1 MKYFWIN
8 IDKSTDRKEFM
19 ENQFKKYNI
28 ENYRVSAITPDD
40 FEDVLVHKPPFFCG
54 NPECLAINAKNCKY
68 EFACTCSHIKA
79 CVEALKH
86 DDDYFMIIE
95 DDIIIPFEL
104 DFDKIINEL
113 PFDADI
119 FQMLVL
125 YSPSINALYDKLY
138 KNNIKYIKY
147 QPILPSTG
155 MYLISRRGA
164 QRLINLYM
172 NQDDKYDFSSFNS
185 VKVADMI
192 LYSSVTTYVSTIPLC
207 YPHIQLESEI
217 HPDHI
222 NEHTKAI
229 NSITNILE
237 KTENIYYRKN

>member
-1 MKYFWIN
+1 MILYEPSTNSLYNHLYLSNIN
-8 IDKSTDRKEFM
+8 
-19 ENQFKKYNI
+19 
-28 ENYRVSAITPDD
+28 
-40 FEDVLVHKPPFFCG
+40 
-54 NPECLAINAKNCKY
+54 
-68 EFACTCSHIKA
+68 
-79 CVEALKH
+79 
-86 DDDYFMIIE
+86 
-95 DDIIIPFEL
+95 
-104 DFDKIINEL
+104 
-113 PFDADI
+113 
-119 FQMLVL
+119 
-125 YSPSINALYDKLY
+125 
-138 KNNIKYIKY
+138 YIKY
-147 QPILPSTG
+147 RPIIPSTG